1 MLREPLHC
9 TKTRFAFFD
18 QVNGLL
24 SEAGG
29 FRQLSLGL
37 SDKDSCCN

>member
-1 MLREPLHC
+1 MLREPLNGA
-9 TKTRFAFFD
+9 KTRFAFFD

-24 SEAGG
+24 SKASG
-29 FRQLSLGL
+29 FRQLALGL